1 MNTDSLALSNKDISI
16 YVITTG
22 DSERVSRINE
32 FLFSL
37 DFEFVQSD
45 CLEELKILEERY
57 KKISHRFRQKAI
69 MSGEIGAF
77 KTHAQAWERIIQSN
91 KPGIIIEDNIDFIRK
106 PSILMSSKVF
116 DLIESCAVVVKK
128 SVASEVF

>member
-91 KPGIIIEDNIDFIRK
+91 KLGH
-106 PSILMSSKVF
+106 
-116 DLIESCAVVVKK
+116 
-128 SVASEVF
+128 